1 MNKKQLPPCTVVNG
15 IVTLPLYSMR
25 ARLLEDLPPF
35 ARGQA
40 KIELHDP
47 EYTSPTYDTS
57 PSELNRI
64 GSSPDAAIQ
73 AIKTWMTHSNSFMYF
88 AQFKDDDRGQRQIQL
103 SRHTE
108 LLSILCDSRLKFDP
122 TTLWTRFDNLI
133 TFADVHSRYRADEKR
148 DQNRDLHVDR
158 LREVHDRMC
167 ENPHGIARF
176 VDRMVKA
183 VEIVAATWSSLP
195 PIFVEQ
201 SAPQCPKS
209 VNVFYC
215 YSHKDEGVLDKLR
228 SHLSLLRREGL
239 ISEWHDRSILAG
251 EDWNDQID
259 EHINNSELVLL
270 LISPDFMN
278 SDYCYKIEL
287 RRAMERHTSGQSRV
301 VPIILKPCDWK
312 TAPFA
317 SLQAVPKDGKPIVT
331 WSNRDE
337 AFLDV
342 AQHIRIVIKD
352 ILNRN
357 K

>member
-1 MNKKQLPPCTVVNG
+1 M
-15 IVTLPLYSMR
+15 
-25 ARLLEDLPPF
+25 
-35 ARGQA
+35 
-40 KIELHDP
+40 
-47 EYTSPTYDTS
+47 
-57 PSELNRI
+57 
-64 GSSPDAAIQ
+64 
-73 AIKTWMTHSNSFMYF
+73 
-88 AQFKDDDRGQRQIQL
+88 
-103 SRHTE
+103 
-108 LLSILCDSRLKFDP
+108 
-122 TTLWTRFDNLI
+122 
-133 TFADVHSRYRADEKR
+133 
-148 DQNRDLHVDR
+148 
-158 LREVHDRMC
+158 
-167 ENPHGIARF
+167 
-176 VDRMVKA
+176 
-183 VEIVAATWSSLP
+183 
-195 PIFVEQ
+195 
-201 SAPQCPKS
+201 
-209 VNVFYC
+209 
-215 YSHKDEGVLDKLR
+215 
-228 SHLSLLRREGL
+228 
-239 ISEWHDRSILAG
+239 AG